1 MMAIG
6 GTTLR
11 RFTILGLMGLVL
23 AIAIAI
29 AIAALR
35 NADDYFGMVIA
46 RTYQARQ
53 QRALETDSVSASG
66 FTAI

>member
-23 AIAIAI
+23 AIAI